1 MGNEAKETKSST
13 WDEDQAGYCGCASI
27 TFLCLLPGISGSTG
41 IADTFISLFILTA
54 VGTAVCCAK
63 KPFLQYLIL
72 LLSAAA
78 ALYSMSEAWAL
89 PLLLLT
95 TAMSSI
101 ILPKNGA
108 LGVTFVGLMMGIA
121 LWFVDEA
128 LWTIPFFILPAALI
142 AFISS
147 GTTFWNL
154 LLLGLTLSASGI
166 LWHMHDTCRAIL
178 FFCWAGMGFFFFTP
192 LIKWV
197 RKIYYYPGLLS
208 FAAAGYLW
216 ATDETGR
223 ASVLF
228 VLAGLLAT
236 MGRTYQNRKKLREKE
251 RKQSQPPR
259 SVQAPPKEE
268 SSYTVILLLAIC
280 LLMGWSMCF
289 IPLSFSS
296 ILFFWFVLFL
306 AVFFSSENIY
316 LNILLFVIAISA
328 GGIFYYT
335 HDNTRAGFLFFWAF
349 AELWCI
355 KQATI
360 HYKEQKRIK
369 EQERIKARNKA
380 IAELIAM
387 LQAHAVNK
395 QSELHGKA
403 E

>member
-1 MGNEAKETKSST
+1 MENEAKGKKSST
-13 WDEDQAGYCGCASI
+13 WDEDQVGYCGCASI
-27 TFLCLLPGISGSTG
+27 AFLCLLPGISGSTG

-108 LGVTFVGLMMGIA
+108 LGVTIVGLMMGIA

-128 LWTIPFFILPAALI
+128 LWTIPFFILPAVLI

-154 LLLGLTLSASGI
+154 LLFGLTLSVSAI

-178 FFCWAGMGFFFFTP
+178 FFCWAGMEFFFFTP

-236 MGRTYQNRKKLREKE
+236 MGRTYQNRKKLREEE

-289 IPLSFSS
+289 IGNTSPLSISS
-296 ILFFWFVLFL
+296 ILFFLFVLFL

-316 LNILLFVIAISA
+316 LNILLFIIAISA
-328 GGIFYYT
+328 SGIFDYT
-335 HDNTRAGFLFFWAF
+335 HDNTRAGFLFFWAI

-355 KQATI
+355 KPAII
-360 HYKEQKRIK
+360 HYKKQK
-369 EQERIKARNKA
+369 RIKARNKA

-395 QSELHGKA
+395 QSELHGKT